1 MSDDRR
7 HIQRIAQ
14 PRTVTRL
21 GAMAAVDVGNGI
33 PPDGYVAV
41 FVGEAPRVLSIT
53 PDNAPNSGPVNVTI
67 GGMYF
72 QAGATAHLE
81 GVDVYGEVTT
91 LDGSSVAFVDSET
104 LTCTFDITG
113 AASGAWDVIVVNP
126 DGQWGIL
133 PNGFEVTA

>member
-21 GAMAAVDVGNGI
+21 GAMAAGSIGAGI
-33 PPDGYVAV
+33 PPGGYVAV

-53 PDNAPNSGPVNVTI
+53 PDNAPNSGSVNVTI

-72 QAGATAHLE
+72 QDGATAHLE
-81 GVDVYGEVTT
+81 RIDAYGEVTT
-91 LDGSSVAFVDSET
+91 LDGSSVMFVDSET

-113 AASGAWDVIVVNP
+113 AAVGAWDVLVVNP

-133 PNGFEVTA
+133 PNGFEIAA